1 MSALTA
7 AIRRIPGAIRLRRI
21 IGYAEHAWSLRT
33 SERRNYL
40 FTQFCRLPT
49 QNQTLAGP
57 VVDFLRPDP
66 QDELRIVVFGCSIGA
81 EPYSIA
87 SVLRTVRPALR
98 FRLECYDIEPEVV
111 ARAQSARYTTTEIS
125 TGNVTQEFI
134 ERTFDA
140 AEAGDAMLVK
150 PAIAERVRFLLG
162 NVLDRSLVD
171 RLGQADVVV
180 AQNFLYHLPRPQ
192 AEQAFRNLFALLK
205 PRAALL
211 VDGTDLDMRARLTA
225 EAGLEPCTIALERIH
240 EESRLLRGY
249 VWPRVYW
256 GLEPFDARR
265 SDAVRRYATIFLRS
279 EHAGVRSP
287 AASAT

>member
-7 AIRRIPGAIRLRRI
+7 AIRRIPGAIRLRRL
-21 IGYAEHAWSLRT
+21 IGYAEHAWTLRT

-40 FTQFCRLPT
+40 FTEFCRLPT
-49 QNQTLAGP
+49 QNETLAGP
-57 VVDFLRPDP
+57 VVDYLRLGP
-66 QDELRIVVFGCSIGA
+66 QDELRIIVFGCSIGA

-87 SVLRTVRPALR
+87 SVLRKLRPALR
-98 FRLECYDIEPEVV
+98 FRLECYDIEPDVV
-111 ARAQSARYTTTEIS
+111 ARAQSARYTPAEIS
-125 TGNVTQEFI
+125 TRNVTPEFI
-134 ERTFDA
+134 EHTFDA

-162 NVLDRSLVD
+162 NVLDRSLVE

-211 VDGTDLDMRARLTA
+211 VDGTDLDLRTRLTA
-225 EAGLEPCTIALERIH
+225 AAGLEPFTVSLERIH

-256 GLEPFDARR
+256 GLEPFDAKR
-265 SDAVRRYATIFLRS
+265 SDAARRYATIFLRS
-279 EHAGVRSP
+279 ERVGDAP
-287 AASAT
+287 PTASAT